1 MSKDIRRITTI
12 IEKISHIQNI
22 ISNFDNKVSKALAD
36 KEVYRPAI
44 LMHFIAIAEQ
54 FDKLKK
60 ENSLLLEYFSLDDL
74 KGIYDTRTFIAHD
87 YEGVNLAIIET
98 AIRYGLPELLKVA
111 SFIAQKYEFSA
122 SLDDRVGDIK

>member
-22 ISNFDNKVSKALAD
+22 ISNFDNKISKALED
-36 KEVYRPAI
+36 EEIYRPAI
-44 LMHFIAIAEQ
+44 LMHFMAIAEQ

-60 ENSLLLEYFSLDDL
+60 ENSSLLKYFAVEDL

-98 AIRYGLPELLKVA
+98 AIRYGLPELLRVA
-111 SFIAQKYEFSA
+111 SSIVEQYE
-122 SLDDRVGDIK
+122 